1 MKDQASTIAFYEEHA
16 EEYCETTSHLDLNHL
31 HGRFLRE
38 LQPGAHILDAGCGS
52 GRDSKAFLDRG
63 FRVTAIDASP
73 RVIEVASKVVGG
85 HCQVLRFQEM
95 AFREVFDGIWAC
107 ASILHIPKREIPDIM
122 ARFVMA
128 LKHEGVLYLSV
139 KQGKGERLAKD
150 GRFFS
155 SYTENSLR
163 SLALQFRPAL
173 REVAL
178 WKTDEMR
185 SGVHSEPWL
194 NILLRKNGDQH
205 P

>member
-122 ARFVMA
+122 ARF
-128 LKHEGVLYLSV
+128 
-139 KQGKGERLAKD
+139 
-150 GRFFS
+150 FS

>member
-1 MKDQASTIAFYEEHA
+1 M
-16 EEYCETTSHLDLNHL
+16 
-31 HGRFLRE
+31 
-38 LQPGAHILDAGCGS
+38 
-52 GRDSKAFLDRG
+52 
-63 FRVTAIDASP
+63 
-73 RVIEVASKVVGG
+73 
-85 HCQVLRFQEM
+85 
-95 AFREVFDGIWAC
+95 
-107 ASILHIPKREIPDIM
+107 M

-139 KQGKGERLAKD
+139 KQGKGERLAND

-194 NILLRKNGDQH
+194 NI
-205 P
+205 PSTEEW